1 MKIKRNLLTNKN
13 LLTNL
18 DKFISR
24 STRMTIVF
32 SRSSLFARLT
42 APSVRNTDKIFRKPK
57 S

>member
-1 MKIKRNLLTNKN
+1 MRTNF
-13 LLTNL
+13 

-24 STRMTIVF
+24 RTRMTIVF

-42 APSVRNTDKIFRKPK
+42 APNVRKTERIFLKPK